1 MTALFSVDMTAQ
13 LFDMTVLFSVD
24 MTALLFG
31 MIAHFVLNMTALF
44 VVDMTAGF
52 AGDIGSRGC
61 PTALV
66 TW

>member
-1 MTALFSVDMTAQ
+1 
-13 LFDMTVLFSVD
+13 VLFSVD

>member
-1 MTALFSVDMTAQ
+1 MLDMTALFSVDMTA
-13 LFDMTVLFSVD
+13 LLLD

-44 VVDMTAGF
+44 VVDMKTGV
-52 AGDIGSRGC
+52 AGDIGGRGC